1 MVKVGDR
8 VRVRGDFRTGTVL
21 AIQGKHILVAGRGW
35 QELFED
41 FHLYSI
47 DNSAIYTR
55 PLWHEE

>member
-1 MVKVGDR
+1 MKVGDR
-8 VRVRGDFRTGTVL
+8 VQVRGDSRTGTVL
-21 AIQGKHILVAGRGW
+21 AIQGKHILVAGEGW

-47 DNSAIYTR
+47 DKCTR